1 MLEKIYL
8 LTIFLSVWSNQFII
22 EANTLK
28 NSQILFMF
36 KIQHDL
42 HSNVFVKQ
50 QRNNIE
56 NKYKIRSILDMFNE
70 TETICNNKN
79 TITKHCIGNRS
90 QQKEPRKNGRHDK
103 VSDSNT

>member
-1 MLEKIYL
+1 
-8 LTIFLSVWSNQFII
+8 
-22 EANTLK
+22 
-28 NSQILFMF
+28 MF

-70 TETICNNKN
+70 TETIRNNKN
-79 TITKHCIGNRS
+79 TITKHYTGNRS
-90 QQKEPRKNGRHDK
+90 QQKEPRKNGRHHK